1 MRLMKQEVP
10 KSQSH
15 LEEQIYFK
23 NMDINVKWMI
33 LNFGL
38 FFDSWYARPYSSD
51 LWHLTSK
58 NFNVDFYYNYFSGQ
72 LI

>member
-1 MRLMKQEVP
+1 MKLEVP
-10 KSQSH
+10 ISQSH

-38 FFDSWYARPYSSD
+38 FFDSRYARPY
-51 LWHLTSK
+51 
-58 NFNVDFYYNYFSGQ
+58 G
-72 LI
+72 